1 MHVGCVYCHSCG
13 MFVLAG
19 RHGFRK
25 SRLLLRSLLRQR
37 RTKETESIKVCL
49 QSHAASLMATDVMTL
64 NELTSVCLCGFFSA
78 RSVKSS
84 GIGRLLVTILEATE
98 LKAGKPNGERRQ
110 SDDRD
115 GHSL

>member
-1 MHVGCVYCHSCG
+1 MPMGCAYCHSRG

-19 RHGFRK
+19 RRGFRK
-25 SRLLLRSLLRQR
+25 SRLLLRSSLRQR
-37 RTKETESIKVCL
+37 RANEKGSIKVCL
-49 QSHAASLMATDVMTL
+49 HSHAASLMATDVMTL
-64 NELTSVCLCGFFSA
+64 DELTSVCLCVFSA

-98 LKAGKPNGERRQ
+98 LKAGKPNGERQQ

-115 GHSL
+115 GR